1 MKRFLC
7 LSVFCA
13 LLGGCAGSA
22 SEFECN
28 ATTSDRCMTME
39 QANEMARKKTE
50 GDTRGKQAAG
60 GLPALV
66 ELPAPSVSPLET
78 PVMTSVPAQSAT
90 TMPPSARISPTP
102 RPLTTDAPSSS
113 PLRTTL

>member
-66 ELPAPSVSPLET
+66 ELPAPLSRRSK
-78 PVMTSVPAQSAT
+78 
-90 TMPPSARISPTP
+90 PPS
-102 RPLTTDAPSSS
+102 
-113 PLRTTL
+113 

>member
-39 QANEMARKKTE
+39 QANEMARKK
-50 GDTRGKQAAG
+50 DRRGHQGKAG
-60 GLPALV
+60 CGRV
-66 ELPAPSVSPLET
+66 
-78 PVMTSVPAQSAT
+78 
-90 TMPPSARISPTP
+90 ARPG
-102 RPLTTDAPSSS
+102 
-113 PLRTTL
+113 

>member
-39 QANEMARKKTE
+39 QAKGTPGESRL
-50 GDTRGKQAAG
+50 RAG
-60 GLPALV
+60 CPPWLSCQPPLSRRSKH
-66 ELPAPSVSPLET
+66 PS
-78 PVMTSVPAQSAT
+78 
-90 TMPPSARISPTP
+90 
-102 RPLTTDAPSSS
+102 
-113 PLRTTL
+113 